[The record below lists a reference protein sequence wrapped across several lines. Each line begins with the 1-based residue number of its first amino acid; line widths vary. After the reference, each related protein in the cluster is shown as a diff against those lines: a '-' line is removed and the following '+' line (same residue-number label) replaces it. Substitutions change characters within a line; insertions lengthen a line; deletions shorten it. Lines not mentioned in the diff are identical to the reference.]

1 MLGEANVQTTQAS
14 EWLAELCRQFQERAA
29 THPEL
34 GIQVAWS
41 ESHGSVDFG
50 WGGCTLHAR
59 PDALN
64 LRVEADQA
72 DDIERLQELVTR
84 HVERLASG
92 EQAAMAWSTS
102 GEPAASP
109 RDPRRKHLM
118 RSFHRRA
125 RDAPSDHV

>member
-59 PDALN
+59 PDSLN
-64 LRVEADQA
+64 LRVEGGPAGGN
-72 DDIERLQELVTR
+72 EGLPELVTR
-84 HVERLASG
+84 HVERFASG
-92 EQAAMAWSTS
+92 EQAAIALGTH
-102 GEPAASP
+102 GE
-109 RDPRRKHLM
+109 
-118 RSFHRRA
+118 
-125 RDAPSDHV
+125 

>member
-29 THPEL
+29 AHPEL
-34 GIQVAWS
+34 GIEVAWS
-41 ESHGSVDFG
+41 ETGGSVDFG
-50 WGGCTLHAR
+50 WGRCALHAG
-59 PDALN
+59 PDVLN

-84 HVERLASG
+84 HIERLASG
-92 EQAAMAWSTS
+92 EQAAVVWSTS

-109 RDPRRKHLM
+109 RDPRRKRLM

>member
-14 EWLAELCRQFQERAA
+14 KWLAELSRQFQERAA
-29 THPEL
+29 AHPEL
-34 GIQVAWS
+34 GIEVSWS
-41 ESHGSVDFG
+41 ETRGSVDFG
-50 WGGCTLHAR
+50 WGRCTLHAD
-59 PDALN
+59 PDVLN

-84 HVERLASG
+84 HIERLASG
-92 EQAAMAWSTS
+92 EQAAMVWSSS

-125 RDAPSDHV
+125 RSGSSDH

>member
-29 THPEL
+29 GHPEL
-34 GIQVAWS
+34 GIEVAWS
-41 ESHGSVDFG
+41 ETRGSVDFG
-50 WGGCTLHAR
+50 WGRCTLQAG

-64 LRVEADQA
+64 LRIEADQA
-72 DDIERLQELVTR
+72 DDIDGLQELLTR
-84 HVERLASG
+84 HIEHLASG
-92 EQAAMAWSTS
+92 EQAAVVWSNS
-102 GEPAASP
+102 GEPAGSP

-125 RDAPSDHV
+125 RGASSDH